1 MKKTIFG
8 LVLLATLNLQA
19 QQPGEKEVRET
30 IERFFKGFHAQD
42 STLMQSVIGDKPVL
56 QTIGRNKEG
65 KMLVRHESFDRLI
78 QNIIS
83 IPDSVQ
89 FEERI
94 QSYQIRIDG
103 PMANA
108 WTPYEFWLNGKF
120 SHCGVN
126 SFQLFNDGS
135 TWKIL
140 YLIDTR
146 RREDCP

>member
-1 MKKTIFG
+1 MKKIVFG
-8 LVLLATLNLQA
+8 LLLLGTLTMQA
-19 QQPGEKEVRET
+19 QQQGEKEVRET
-30 IERFFKGFHAQD
+30 IERFFKGFHDQD
-42 STLMQSVIGDKPVL
+42 STVMQSVIGDKPVL

-65 KMLVRHESFDRLI
+65 RTVVRHESFDRLI

>member
-8 LVLLATLNLQA
+8 IMLLGTLSMQA
-19 QQPGEKEVRET
+19 QQQEEKEVKET
-30 IERFFKGFHAQD
+30 IERFFKGFHDQD
-42 STLMQSVIGDKPVL
+42 STVMQSVIGDKPVL

-65 KMLVRHESFDRLI
+65 EAIVRHESFDRLVQAI
-78 QNIIS
+78 VS
-83 IPDSVQ
+83 IPDTVQ

-94 QSYQIRIDG
+94 MSYDIRIDG

-108 WTPYEFWLNGKF
+108 WTPYEFWMNGKF

-126 SFQLFNDGS
+126 SFQLFHDGS
-135 TWKIL
+135 AWKIL